1 MSGEGSGKK
10 GTGFKQESRV
20 SQQYNI
26 MYMLYDIMY
35 MLCVFSSS
43 FSELA
48 FIVGGYV
55 PGREGRERIVA
66 PYAIDKELI
75 GDPVFSEFARA
86 ACPFMMPGIYPQDPE
101 VCVSSINPLIK
112 SIKRP
117 QCLEGSGWYIHE
129 RELCLFTVDG

>member
-1 MSGEGSGKK
+1 
-10 GTGFKQESRV
+10 
-20 SQQYNI
+20 

-35 MLCVFSSS
+35 MLYVFSSS

-101 VCVSSINPLIK
+101 VCVCVSSINPLRVLNGLNALK
-112 SIKRP
+112 
-117 QCLEGSGWYIHE
+117 GYIHE